1 MFNIVICDDENALI
15 VELKDLL
22 SRYAA
27 DTGREFCFFEFH
39 DGIELIENYQPD
51 FDLIFMD
58 IKMEKL
64 GGLETAE
71 EIRKTD
77 STVAYFS

>member
-1 MFNIVICDDENALI
+1 MFNIVICDDEIALI
-15 VELKDLL
+15 KDLKELL

-39 DGIELIENYQPD
+39 DGTELLENYQPD

-58 IKMEKL
+58 IKIEKL
-64 GGLETAE
+64 NGLNTAE
-71 EIRKTD
+71 
-77 STVAYFS
+77 

>member
-1 MFNIVICDDENALI
+1 MFPIRFTRILEVNKFVFKIAICDDENAFI

-39 DGIELIENYQPD
+39 DE
-51 FDLIFMD
+51 
-58 IKMEKL
+58 
-64 GGLETAE
+64 
-71 EIRKTD
+71 
-77 STVAYFS
+77 